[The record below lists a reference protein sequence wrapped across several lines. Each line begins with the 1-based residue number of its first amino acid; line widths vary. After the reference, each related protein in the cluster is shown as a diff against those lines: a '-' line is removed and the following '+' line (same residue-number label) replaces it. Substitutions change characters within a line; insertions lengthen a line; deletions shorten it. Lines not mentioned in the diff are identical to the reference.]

1 MVLSNIT
8 KGIFLQTKIAPAIRG
23 PFLTNSMHELIY
35 QIWQKFPTFSFHKIL
50 VLGISL
56 LRIFR

>member
-8 KGIFLQTKIAPAIRG
+8 KGVFADENRSSNQRPIF
-23 PFLTNSMHELIY
+23 NSMHELIY
-35 QIWQKFPTFSFHKIL
+35 QIWQKFATFSFHKIL
-50 VLGISL
+50 VLGIFL

>member
-8 KGIFLQTKIAPAIRG
+8 KGVFADENRSSNQRPIL
-23 PFLTNSMHELIY
+23 NSMHELIY

>member
-8 KGIFLQTKIAPAIRG
+8 KGVFADENRSSNQRPIL
-23 PFLTNSMHELIY
+23 NSMHELIY
-35 QIWQKFPTFSFHKIL
+35 QIWQKFPTFSFDKIL